1 MYDISTPIITVAG
14 MGEKTNKMELQMDL
28 VISLQKDKYKVV
40 WVSSRNEALLYNGQK
55 FPTFMYD
62 EGVSEKKKILM
73 YNHYLKWIE
82 QSEKPDVILIGIPGG
97 IMPDSKNR

>member
-1 MYDISTPIITVAG
+1 
-14 MGEKTNKMELQMDL
+14 MDL

-62 EGVSEKKKILM
+62 EGVSER
-73 YNHYLKWIE
+73 
-82 QSEKPDVILIGIPGG
+82 
-97 IMPDSKNR
+97 KNSNV

>member
-1 MYDISTPIITVAG
+1 MYDISTLIITVAG

-55 FPTFMYD
+55 FPAFMYD
-62 EGVSEKKKILM
+62 EGVSEKKKF
-73 YNHYLKWIE
+73 
-82 QSEKPDVILIGIPGG
+82 
-97 IMPDSKNR
+97 